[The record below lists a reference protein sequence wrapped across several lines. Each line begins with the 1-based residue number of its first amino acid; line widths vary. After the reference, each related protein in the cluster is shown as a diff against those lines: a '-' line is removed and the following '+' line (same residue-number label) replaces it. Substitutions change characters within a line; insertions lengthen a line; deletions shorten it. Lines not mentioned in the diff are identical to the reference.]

1 MELAFDFVW
10 LIPLFPLTAFVLIA
24 FGLRKNEDLSS
35 YVTIGALSLSLIL
48 GLIVLAGVITYPGG
62 PGHLAEHPY
71 RVNFPFLFGTEG
83 WMPLGTE
90 SLNIG
95 FMVDP
100 LAAVMIFVV
109 TVVGLNIFV
118 YSRGYMHGDPRFSR
132 FFAFLA
138 LFAMAMLMLV
148 IADNLLLLFISWELV
163 GLCSYFLIGFWFE
176 KKSAA
181 DAGMKAFIVT
191 RIGDVGLYLGLLM
204 LFVLTGHLD
213 FGGIFHSV
221 EELVV
226 ENPTLVTIAAVL
238 VFCGAV
244 GKSAQFPLHVWL
256 PDAMEGPTPVSAL
269 IHAATMVAAGVYL
282 VARMFPL
289 FEAGLHGHGMTPAME
304 VVAFIGAFTAIFA
317 ATIAVAQNDIKRVLA
332 YSTISQLGYM
342 IMGLGVG
349 ALVAAVFH
357 LMTHAF
363 FKALLFLGSG
373 SVIHGCGGEQD
384 MIKMGGLR
392 KKMPITFWT
401 FMAGTLALAGIFP
414 FAGFWSKDEILHHA
428 LSTHL
433 LAYILGAVAAFL
445 TAFYMTRQVG
455 LTFLGEPRDHSIHAH
470 ESPPV
475 MWVPLAI
482 LAFFATVLG
491 LVGLP
496 LDLLGGAPGH
506 LFSGFLLAH
515 PHAVPADLLFMGFSL
530 LIAIVG
536 IGAGWFVYVRRPL
549 RAGEPDPLSRWLGP
563 VYTVL
568 KNKYYFDELYKF
580 VFIDRTIDLTK
591 ALAWFDTNVIDRIVN
606 AVGWATDAFA
616 RALSWVDVNIVDR
629 LVNAVGRAA
638 IALSGGLRWVDV
650 NIVDGL
656 VDAFGALTTYTGDVL
671 RVLQTGKVQNYALI
685 ALTGLLFLA
694 GYFIYVL
701 YR

>member
-1 MELAFDFVW
+1 MELAFNTVW
-10 LIPLFPLTAFVLIA
+10 LIPLFPLLAFALIV
-24 FGLRKNEDLSS
+24 FGVWRNKELSS
-35 YVTIGALSLSLIL
+35 YLVIGAMALSMILSLI
-48 GLIVLAGVITYPGG
+48 VLYGVITYPEG
-62 PGHLAEHPY
+62 PGHLVEHPH
-71 RVNFPFLFGTEG
+71 RVNFPFLFGAGG
-83 WMPLGTE
+83 WMPLGQE
-90 SLNIG
+90 FLNIG

-100 LAAVMIFVV
+100 LAAVMLFVV

-118 YSRGYMHGDPRFSR
+118 YSRGYMHGDPRYSR

-138 LFAMAMLMLV
+138 LFGASMLMLV

-191 RIGDVGLYLGLLM
+191 RVGDVGLYLGLLL
-204 LFVLTGHLD
+204 LFVATGHID
-213 FGGIFHSV
+213 FGSIFHAV
-221 EELVV
+221 AEAVHV
-226 ENPTLVTIAAVL
+226 NPMLVTIAALL

-289 FEAGLHGHGMTPAME
+289 FSAGLDPAHGHAGLTDAMQ

-317 ATIAVAQNDIKRVLA
+317 ATIAVAQDDIKRVLA

-373 SVIHGCGGEQD
+373 SVIHGTGGEQD
-384 MIKMGGLR
+384 MMKMGGLR
-392 KKMPITFWT
+392 KAMPITFWT
-401 FMAGTLALAGIFP
+401 FVVGTLALAGIFP

-428 LSTHL
+428 LGAHT
-433 LAYILGAVAAFL
+433 LAYAMGAAAAFL

-455 LTFLGEPRDHSIHAH
+455 LTFFGDHPRDHHIHAH

-475 MWVPLAI
+475 MWVPLVI
-482 LAFFATVLG
+482 LAVFAALLG
-491 LVGLP
+491 LAVGLP
-496 LDLLGGAPGH
+496 LDLLGGEPGH
-506 LFSGFLLAH
+506 LFGHFLA
-515 PHAVPADLLFMGFSL
+515 PEEHALPADWLFMGVST
-530 LIAIVG
+530 LIALAGIVV
-536 IGAGWFVYVRRPL
+536 GWFVYVRRPL
-549 RAGEPDPLSRWLGP
+549 QAGEPDPLSRWLGP

-568 KNKYYFDELYKF
+568 RNKYYFDELYKL
-580 VFIDRTIDLTK
+580 VFIDRLVDLTR
-591 ALAWFDTNVIDRIVN
+591 LLRWFDINVID
-606 AVGWATDAFA
+606 W
-616 RALSWVDVNIVDR
+616 
-629 LVNAVGRAA
+629 LVNAAGRATRA
-638 IALSGGLRWVDV
+638 VSRGLLWVDL

-656 VDAFGALTTYTGDVL
+656 VNALGALAAYTGDVL

>member
-1 MELAFDFVW
+1 MEQAFNYVW
-10 LIPLFPLTAFVLIA
+10 LIPLFPLLAFAAIA
-24 FGLRKNEDLSS
+24 FGARRNKDLSS
-35 YVTIGALSLSLIL
+35 YLVIGAMALSMILSLVIL
-48 GLIVLAGVITYPGG
+48 LGVITYPGG
-62 PGHLAEHPY
+62 TEELIAEPHV
-71 RVNFPFLFGTEG
+71 VNFASLLGAEG
-83 WMPLGTE
+83 WMPQGAGE
-90 SLNIG
+90 PINIG
-95 FMVDP
+95 FRVDP
-100 LAAVMIFVV
+100 LTAVMLFVV
-109 TVVGLNIFV
+109 SVVGLNIFV

-138 LFAMAMLMLV
+138 LFATAMLMLV
-148 IADNLLLLFISWELV
+148 IANDMLLLFISWELV

-181 DAGMKAFIVT
+181 DAGMKAFITT
-191 RIGDVGLYLGLLM
+191 RIGDVGMYLGLLM

-213 FGGIFHSV
+213 FTGIFHGM
-221 EELVV
+221 EEVLLT
-226 ENPTLVTIAAVL
+226 NPTLVTIAAVL
-238 VFCGAV
+238 VFCGAM

-289 FEAGLHGHGMTPAME
+289 FSMGLEHDGGHGMTTAMG
-304 VVAFIGAFTAIFA
+304 VVASIGAFTALFA
-317 ATIAVAQNDIKRVLA
+317 ATIAVAQDDIKRVLA

-349 ALVAAVFH
+349 AMVAAVFH

-384 MIKMGGLR
+384 MMKMGGLR
-392 KKMPITFWT
+392 KKMPITYWT
-401 FMAGTLALAGIFP
+401 FVIGTLALAGVFP
-414 FAGFWSKDEILHHA
+414 LAGFWSKDEILHHA
-428 LSTHL
+428 MTTFMP
-433 LAYILGAVAAFL
+433 AYIMGAVGAFL

-455 LTFLGEPRDHSIHAH
+455 LTFFGELRDHKIHAH

-482 LAFFATVLG
+482 LAFFAATLG
-491 LVGLP
+491 LVGIP
-496 LDLLGGAPGH
+496 LELLGGEHFH
-506 LFSGFLLAH
+506 LFGQFLD
-515 PHAVPADLLFMGFSL
+515 PHAEATGDIAFM
-530 LIAIVG
+530 LISTAIALAG
-536 IGAGWFVYVRRPL
+536 IAVGWFVYIRRPVQ
-549 RAGEPDPLSRWLGP
+549 AGERDPLVRWLGP
-563 VYTVL
+563 VHKL
-568 KNKYYFDELYKF
+568 LRNKYYFDEFYQL
-580 VFIDRTIDLTK
+580 VFIDRTVDLTK
-591 ALAWFDTNVIDRIVN
+591 ALRWFDVNVIDWTVN
-606 AVGWATDAFA
+606 AA
-616 RALSWVDVNIVDR
+616 
-629 LVNAVGRAA
+629 GRATWA
-638 IALSGGLRWVDV
+638 VSQGFRWVDI

-656 VDAFGALTTYTGDVL
+656 VNALGDLTAYTGDVL

-694 GYFIYVL
+694 GYFIYFL